1 MVFEINNLGSIA
13 RRAPAAAWELGH
25 STAQCC
31 AGGCGKKGVMS
42 FMWGTALALTSAFL
56 QDVSCMEWSVLAAS
70 EQGKPTAIPCCAVL
84 CCAVQCCAA
93 EQRSSTEARAW
104 FILSLQHCKELCMEE
119 ACAHFPP
126 TAPGKIW
133 WSPEH
138 QNHLSNCVRAAATLH
153 VL

>member
-1 MVFEINNLGSIA
+1 MCLVWSGVSWQLQSKGNLQ
-13 RRAPAAAWELGH
+13 PYH
-25 STAQCC
+25 
-31 AGGCGKKGVMS
+31 
-42 FMWGTALALTSAFL
+42 
-56 QDVSCMEWSVLAAS
+56 
-70 EQGKPTAIPCCAVL
+70 AVL